1 MYFVYILGPSIT
13 LLQLGAETPRKRG
26 AGYFGYRWGGMIYRM
41 LVLFKIY
48 AN

>member
-1 MYFVYILGPSIT
+1 MYKI
-13 LLQLGAETPRKRG
+13 LGAETPRKRG
-26 AGYFGYRWGGMIYRM
+26 DGYFGYRWDGMIYGM